1 MATLP
6 GHTPK
11 ATPAVVNGSGDFGPR
26 RSSGQSLATL
36 AGRARAERADP
47 LRAKVMAD
55 PKIRNPEGF
64 LIWLGR
70 RKGGL
75 NSHKG
80 RSHHP
85 GIGTRRL
92 AGHDPSSVHAAPHAR
107 GGGGDAPTMRLSLRD
122 LPREVAAGRTTALH
136 RASARPAP
144 RPPAPPRPTP
154 SARPQRRDAPTMV
167 LRRPPARDAETVALK
182 LPMSQ
187 AATAVRAKPGG
198 IWNAPA
204 VIPRAPRESEPD
216 LRAQLPAELQDLRVG
231 GTKLRPLGKTKVAR
245 TTKIAKAW
253 RLGRR

>member
-11 ATPAVVNGSGDFGPR
+11 ATPGVVGGSGAFGPR
-26 RSSGQSLATL
+26 RGSSGASLASL

-47 LRAKVMAD
+47 LRAQVMAD

-80 RSHHP
+80 RSRHP
-85 GIGTRRL
+85 GVGTRRL
-92 AGHDPSSVHAAPHAR
+92 AGHDPSSVHAAPRAR

-122 LPREVAAGRTTALH
+122 LPREVTDGRTTALH
-136 RASARPAP
+136 RASVRPAP

-154 SARPQRRDAPTMV
+154 PARPPRADAPTMA

-187 AATAVRAKPGG
+187 AARAARAKPGG
-198 IWNAPA
+198 IWNAPS
-204 VIPRAPRESEPD
+204 VIPKAPRPVPEPD
-216 LRAQLPAELQDLRVG
+216 LRSQLPPELRNLRVG
-231 GTKLRPLGKTKVAR
+231 GVKVHKK
-245 TTKIAKAW
+245 TKIAAKW
-253 RLGRR
+253 RLGR